1 MTDSPKH
8 VPTSP
13 PSDSNV
19 LDAII
24 SSSNSVASRLK
35 TLEKEHQ
42 SLLSGLP
49 QDKVHNEETAS
60 DFECLLVQEKQQ
72 VLSES
77 MKKLHYGL
85 NEAKVSV

>member
-13 PSDSNV
+13 PGESNV

-42 SLLSGLP
+42 SLLSELP
-49 QDKVHNEETAS
+49 QDKAHNEETAN